1 MRAILLS
8 CALFLTMTPAR
19 AEMRVFFVSNNPD
32 GYGVDR
38 CLARG
43 EACGAAAATAYCQA
57 RNYAEAISFHRVDRN
72 ETTSAVHASTTGC
85 PAGDCEEFVAIECT
99 R

>member
-1 MRAILLS
+1 MRPILLS
-8 CALFLTMTPAR
+8 CALLLCVVPAQ
-19 AEMRVFFVSNNPD
+19 AEMRIFFVSNNPD

-38 CLARG
+38 CLAHG

-57 RNYAEAISFHRVDRN
+57 RDYAKAISFHRVDRN
-72 ETTSAVHASTTGC
+72 ETTSAVHSSASGC
-85 PAGDCEEFVAIECT
+85 PASDCEEVVAIECT